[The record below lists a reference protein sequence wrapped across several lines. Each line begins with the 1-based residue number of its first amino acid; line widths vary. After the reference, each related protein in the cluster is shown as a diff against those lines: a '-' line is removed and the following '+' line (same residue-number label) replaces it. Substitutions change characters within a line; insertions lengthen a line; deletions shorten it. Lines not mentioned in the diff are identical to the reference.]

1 MKFFILIVL
10 LASVNTLGGNF
21 YSLSFTRLDGTTIP
35 TTKFQGK
42 KVIIYVFNGGHP
54 NRGTLLAMDSIQRA
68 NVDSVV
74 VLAFPALDFD
84 SSAKSASLKVL
95 SDSLGLSMV
104 MAQPCRVKRAAAGA
118 QQPLFRWL
126 TTASANT
133 RFGRD
138 VEDDGMLFVIS
149 KQGSLY
155 GVINGGLYSAVLPQ
169 VLKYNYQN

>member
-1 MKFFILIVL
+1 MKFIILL
-10 LASVNTLGGNF
+10 LLIASANTPASNF
-21 YSLSFTRLDGTTIP
+21 YSFSFTRLDGRTIS
-35 TTKFQGK
+35 TSSYQGK
-42 KVIIYVFNGGHP
+42 KVIVFVFKGGNP
-54 NRGTLLAMDSIQRA
+54 NRATLLAMDSIQRA

-84 SSAKSASLKVL
+84 SSANSASLKVL
-95 SDSLGLSMV
+95 SKSLGLSMV
-104 MAQPCRVKRAAAGA
+104 MAQPCRVKRSAAGA

-133 RFGRD
+133 HFGRD

>member
-1 MKFFILIVL
+1 MKIFILAIIIAA
-10 LASVNTLGGNF
+10 ASSLNGSF
-21 YSLSFTRLDGTTIP
+21 YSFSFTRLDGTAMSTSSY
-35 TTKFQGK
+35 QGK
-42 KVIIYVFNGGHP
+42 KVIVFVFNGGHP
-54 NRGTLLAMDSIQRA
+54 NQTTLLAMDSIQRA

-84 SSAKSASLKVL
+84 TSVNSASLKAL

-104 MAQPCRVKRAAAGA
+104 MSQPCKVKRSAGVA
-118 QQPLFRWL
+118 QLPLFHWL
-126 TTASANT
+126 TNMSGNT

-155 GVINGGLYSAVLPQ
+155 GVINGGLYAAVLPQ
-169 VLKYNYQN
+169 VLKYNYPN

>member
-1 MKFFILIVL
+1 MKFLFLLLLI
-10 LASVNTLGGNF
+10 ASVNNFGGNF
-21 YSLSFTRLDGTTIP
+21 YSFSFTRLDGTAMSTSSY
-35 TTKFQGK
+35 QGK
-42 KVIIYVFNGGHP
+42 KVIVYVFNGGHP
-54 NRGTLLAMDSIQRA
+54 NRATLLAMDSIQRA

-84 SSAKSASLKVL
+84 SSANSASLKVL

-104 MAQPCRVKRAAAGA
+104 MAQPCRVKRAAAGV

-126 TTASANT
+126 TTMSANT

-138 VEDDGMLFVIS
+138 VEDDGMLFVVS

-155 GVINGGLYSAVLPQ
+155 GVINGGLYLAVLPQ
-169 VLKYNYQN
+169 VLKYNYPN

>member
-1 MKFFILIVL
+1 M
-10 LASVNTLGGNF
+10 ASANTFGGNF
-21 YSLSFTRLDGTTIP
+21 YSFSFSRLDGTT
-35 TTKFQGK
+35 TSTSAYQGK
-42 KVIIYVFNGGHP
+42 KVIIYVFNGGNP
-54 NRGTLLAMDSIQRA
+54 NRATLLAMDSIQRA

-84 SSAKSASLKVL
+84 SSANSGSLKKL

-104 MAQPCRVKRAAAGA
+104 MAQPCRVKRSAAGA

-126 TTASANT
+126 TTTSANT